1 MKTTVSKFLAS
12 IIFALFF
19 SMNLLGQNIDSLQ
32 LTAKE
37 IPENYS
43 IKNDNNCIST
53 QARMLFDNPGIYE
66 MIIGKVKN
74 KRIQSFDSKKE
85 SGCIIYFEFESEFK
99 AKGFLE
105 GLLWGESKPS
115 KEHPEEYFSNGNFLV
130 IWSFK
135 KGSPVKK
142 ISEDKIKLLLK

>member
-1 MKTTVSKFLAS
+1 MKTTAGKFLTS
-12 IIFALFF
+12 IIFASFF
-19 SMNLLGQNIDSLQ
+19 SLNLFGQNIDSLQ

-37 IPENYS
+37 IPENYTFN
-43 IKNDNNCIST
+43 NDNNCISI
-53 QARMLFDNPGIYE
+53 QARILFDKPGIYE
-66 MIIGKVKN
+66 MIIGKIKN

-85 SGCIIYFEFESEFK
+85 SGCILYFEFESEFK

-105 GLLWGESKPS
+105 GLLWGEGKPS
-115 KEHPEEYFSNGNFLV
+115 KEHPEEYFNSGNYLV

-142 ISEDKIKLLLK
+142 ISEEKIKLLLK

>member
-1 MKTTVSKFLAS
+1 MKTTTSKILAS
-12 IIFALFF
+12 ITFAIFF
-19 SMNLLGQNIDSLQ
+19 SVNLFGQNIDSLQ

-43 IKNDNNCIST
+43 VKNDNNCISI
-53 QARMLFDNPGIYE
+53 QAQMLFDNPGIYE

-85 SGCIIYFEFESEFK
+85 SGCILYFEFESEFR

-105 GLLWGESKPS
+105 GLLWGEGKPN
-115 KEHPEEYFSNGNFLV
+115 KEHPEEYFSKGNYLI

-142 ISEDKIKLLLK
+142 ISEDKIMLLLK